1 MTSLIRWN
9 PIDEMLSLH
18 EEIDNLFDM
27 AANRFMRGDVRLDFF
42 EKGKAYIV
50 EADIPGVAP
59 EDLDVQVS
67 DHVLTIR
74 GVLSHDDE
82 RRANGYFIRERHMG
96 HFYRSIVLPQDVD
109 EDGIQAEYRHGV
121 LRLTLPKVKGEQPRR
136 IRVRSK
142 QIGVKNGRFGWLS
155 RLRLPRFWKR

>member
-18 EEIDNLFDM
+18 EEIDHLFDM
-27 AANRFMRGDVRLDFF
+27 TANRFMGGDVRLDMF
-42 EKGKAYIV
+42 EKGKRYMI

-74 GVLSHDDE
+74 GAVRHDEE
-82 RRANGYFIRERHMG
+82 RQEHGYFIRERRMG
-96 HFYRSIVLPQDVD
+96 HFCRSIALPQDVD
-109 EDGIQAEYRHGV
+109 EDGIRADYRHGV
-121 LRLTLPKVKGEQPRR
+121 LRLTLPKVKGEKPRR
-136 IRVRSK
+136 IRVRSQ

-155 RLRLPRFWKR
+155 RLRLPRFRKH